1 MPSGSFLQWLGLRE
15 AADAAARSRR
25 VTELVARSL
34 KNVNPLHALDLATGT
49 GANLRYLAPRL
60 ENSRQDWLVVDRDR
74 DLLGELAA
82 RLPAKNGRVACRAE
96 TREIDLSTL
105 EHPEIFAGRDLVTA
119 SALLD
124 LVSERWLR
132 DLAARCREAGA
143 AVLLALT
150 YDGRS
155 ECLPAEPEDV
165 SVRELFN
172 QHQRS
177 APGLGGPALGPD
189 APDAAE
195 RALTEEG
202 FAVERAASDWT
213 LSAGSRSSA
222 ELQRRL
228 IEGWAEAAAEIAPDR
243 GDEIDNW
250 LARRLAHVDA
260 GRSRI
265 VVGHQDLAGI
275 PKLRTLK

>member
-1 MPSGSFLQWLGLRE
+1 MPSGSFSQWLGLRE
-15 AADAAARSRR
+15 AADAAARSTR
-25 VTELVARSL
+25 VTEVVARSL
-34 KNVNPLHALDLATGT
+34 RHANPLRALDLATGT
-49 GANLRYLAPRL
+49 GANLRYLGPRL
-60 ENSRQDWLVVDRDR
+60 ENSRQDWLAVDRDR
-74 DLLGELAA
+74 ALLGELAS
-82 RLPAKNGRVACRAE
+82 RLLAENGRFACRAE

-105 EHPEIFAGRDLVTA
+105 QKEIFATRDLVTA

-132 DLAARCREAGA
+132 DLAARCRDAGA
-143 AVLLALT
+143 VVLLALT
-150 YDGRS
+150 YDGRW
-155 ECLPAEPEDV
+155 ECVPAEPDDV

-177 APGLGGPALGPD
+177 APGLGGPALGP
-189 APDAAE
+189 AAADAAE
-195 RALTEEG
+195 RALAQEG

-213 LSAGSRSSA
+213 LSAGSRWGA

-243 GDEIDNW
+243 RDEIDDW

-265 VVGHQDLAGI
+265 VVGHQDVAGI
-275 PKLRTLK
+275 PKLTT